1 MAADLAILPNKFK
14 IDAKFGLEDLSI
26 VQPGDTG
33 IDFTIRLTPYP
44 RKQFTVSWPVYSSD
58 EIETFF
64 EIYGRH
70 TAFLIYGPR
79 DRDNTFTNQNI
90 RTDVSQ
96 TDTFQLVN
104 SRQASGGSLTSI
116 RAIKH
121 PKSGT
126 VVISWDSVVRTEHT
140 DYTIDYNTGIV
151 TFAGG
156 HIPTSGHPVIA
167 SGNYYIPVR
176 FDSATFQVNVRQ
188 AATANLFQETAEAT
202 LIEALD
208 Q

>member
-1 MAADLAILPNKFK
+1 MAADLSILPNKFK
-14 IDAKFGLEDLSI
+14 LDAKFGLEDFSV

-44 RKQFTVSWPVYSSD
+44 RKQFTVSWPVYSSE
-58 EIETFF
+58 EIEDFF

-79 DRDNTFTNQNI
+79 ERDNTFTNQNI

-96 TDTFQLVN
+96 TDTFQLLNV
-104 SRQASGGSLTSI
+104 RQASGGSLTSI
-116 RAIKH
+116 RAITH
-121 PKSGT
+121 PKQGT
-126 VVISWDSVVRTEHT
+126 VVISWNSVVRTENT
-140 DYTIDYNTGIV
+140 DYTIDYNTGVV
-151 TFAGG
+151 TFLGG
-156 HIPTSGHPVIA
+156 HVPTAGLPVIA

-176 FDSATFQVNVRQ
+176 FDTTTFQVTVRQ